1 MKQKKTSGIAFNLCE
16 SPQTCWRGAG
26 LLDYA
31 LYHLTLT
38 WKKSRVHYFIPL
50 GINYCYFSLLIDC
63 WNNILLLL
71 KTIWKIMRTYFYL
84 LHWFDIVLCLK
95 HSSFFFFFY
104 SMCLYHSFLLI
115 LNILT
120 SLHTF
125 FFSLDL
131 RSLAVYWLSQIGLLL
146 CASAKGS
153 TN

>member
-26 LLDYA
+26 LLDYT

-38 WKKSRVHYFIPL
+38 LKKSRVHYFIPL

-95 HSSFFFFFY
+95 HSSFFSTPCACVTLSYLSLTFSPRF
-104 SMCLYHSFLLI
+104 I
-115 LNILT
+115 L
-120 SLHTF
+120 F

>member
-95 HSSFFFFFY
+95 HSSFFFTPCACVTLSYLSLTFSPRF
-104 SMCLYHSFLLI
+104 I
-115 LNILT
+115 L
-120 SLHTF
+120 F

-146 CASAKGS
+146 CASVKGS